1 MTHRRDSIK
10 RKLSSVLLSTSIA
23 LAPLPSA
30 VAQELTVNF
39 RDTDLKEVISFVSD
53 VTGKTIIVDPLVS
66 GRVMVMSEDPLTPDE
81 LYNLFLAVLDVHNFV
96 AVETAGVVRILPK
109 ADTRTSSVAVSQPQ
123 SSDANSSAL
132 VTQVITVN
140 NVSATQL
147 LPVLRPMV
155 PPESHLAAYE
165 PSNSIVITDTAANAS
180 RIRQLVEAFD
190 ASVTEGSDV
199 INLQHASA
207 ESMAAL
213 ITTTLLGDAQNQGI
227 KIANVTPDA
236 RANRLLITGDP
247 MSRQRIRELVVSLDT
262 PVMSE
267 NNNRVIYL
275 DYANAE
281 EVSRVLRELASQGG
295 SGDTTTASQT
305 TINFDAQT
313 NALIMVGD
321 PTRLTMLADI
331 AERLDVERSQVLV
344 EAIIV
349 EIQDTAGKELGVQ
362 WLFADTDNGGYG
374 SSAVQSSDA
383 NVGAITA
390 AAIGQG
396 GTPDIPGLGAAL
408 SAVEGQT
415 LGIAGING
423 SFNFNVLIN
432 LLQEQEG
439 ANILSTPSVLT
450 TDNRQAEINV
460 GQNVPFVTGSYTG
473 QGGSTNP
480 QSPFQ
485 TISRE
490 DVGIGLIVTP
500 RVNRGDKIVLDIEQ
514 TVSSLSGNA
523 GVNASDIITNER
535 TIKTQVVAN
544 NGGLVV
550 LGGLIKDDLQ
560 QYEQKVPVLG
570 DIPLLGSLFTS
581 TGNRNVKTNLLVFI
595 RATVI
600 ETDDQLRALSEQ
612 RYEAIRGVQEQRDE
626 PSPQFLDPIENPV
639 INTPIQEE
647 VN

>member
-207 ESMAAL
+207 ESMATL

-374 SSAVQSSDA
+374 SSAVPGSDA

-514 TVSSLSGNA
+514 TVSSLSGNTL
-523 GVNASDIITNER
+523 VNASDIITNER

>member
-1 MTHRRDSIK
+1 MTNRRDSLK
-10 RKLSSVLLSTSIA
+10 RKLSSVILSTSIA
-23 LAPLPSA
+23 LAPLSSA
-30 VAQELTVNF
+30 IAQELTVNF

-53 VTGKTIIVDPLVS
+53 VTGKTIIVDPLVN
-66 GRVMVMSEDPLTPDE
+66 GRVMVMSEEPLTPDE

-165 PSNSIVITDTAANAS
+165 PSNSIVITDTAANAA

-213 ITTTLLGDAQNQGI
+213 VTTTLLGDAQNQGI
-227 KIANVTPDA
+227 KIANVTPDV

-281 EVSRVLRELASQGG
+281 EVSRVLRELATQGG
-295 SGDTTTASQT
+295 AGDATSGSQT

-321 PTRLTMLADI
+321 PTRLSMLADI
-331 AERLDVERSQVLV
+331 AQRLDVERSQVLV

-374 SSAVQSSDA
+374 SSAVPGSDA
-383 NVGAITA
+383 NIGAITA

-415 LGIAGING
+415 LGIAGVNG

-570 DIPLLGSLFTS
+570 DIPLLGALFTS

-626 PSPQFLDPIENPV
+626 PSPQFLDPIETPV
-639 INTPIQEE
+639 IDTPIQEE